1 MNDPDSSFIPFLSML
16 LYLLRHADADTVAES
31 DDARCLSEKGH
42 TQARKVARFC
52 EAHELKPAQV
62 LSSPVRRAHE
72 TALIVSA
79 HLRAELEVAPWLA
92 CGMNPE
98 RALEELREHRRHESV
113 MIVGHEPDFSRLA
126 AHLLGLPG
134 GDRIT
139 IRKASLTLLEVET
152 FRGAGAQLKFSLP
165 CRLM

>member
-1 MNDPDSSFIPFLSML
+1 ML

-31 DDARCLSEKGH
+31 DDARCLSEKGLA
-42 TQARKVARFC
+42 QAKKGARFC
-52 EAHELKPAQV
+52 ETHDLRPALV

-79 HLRAELEVAPWLA
+79 HLRAELAVEPWLA
-92 CGMNPE
+92 CGMHPE
-98 RALEELREHRRHESV
+98 RALEEIRSRRSNESL
-113 MIVGHEPDFSRLA
+113 MLVGHEPDFSRLA

-134 GDRIT
+134 EDRIL
-139 IRKASLTLLEVET
+139 IRKASLTLIDLEV
-152 FRGAGAQLKFSLP
+152 FRPAGGRLQFSIP

>member
-1 MNDPDSSFIPFLSML
+1 ML

-31 DDARCLSEKGH
+31 DDARCLSEKGLA
-42 TQARKVARFC
+42 QAKKVARFC
-52 EAHELKPAQV
+52 ETHDLHPARV
-62 LSSPVRRAHE
+62 LASPVRRAHE

-79 HLRAELEVAPWLA
+79 HLRVELAIEPWLA
-92 CGMNPE
+92 CGMHPE
-98 RALEELREHRRHESV
+98 TALAELRDRRKHESL

-134 GDRIT
+134 EDRIT
-139 IRKASLTLLEVET
+139 VRKASLILLELES
-152 FRGAGAQLKFSLP
+152 FRPAGARLKFSLP